1 MGKKIV
7 RDGMVTRVRPVA
19 ACQNVPHVTGRQ
31 GAVWRCS
38 IGGVNMKR
46 NTIQLVCALILFVT
60 ACFADNP
67 VVQTCYT
74 ADPAPMVYNGRV
86 YMYVGHDSD
95 GAAGGYVMRNWK
107 CYSSTDMVNWTDH
120 GVMLSTSSISW
131 STSRDANA
139 AQVIYRNGKFYY
151 YISTTASDGVS
162 IGVAVSNSPIGPYK
176 DTLGKPLIAASQM
189 TGCNATHSWRGLDPT
204 VIIDDDGQAYLYWGN
219 NVFYWVKL
227 NADMISTSGS
237 ISCLAQND
245 PAFGP
250 DYEEGPWVYKRNSI
264 YYLVYPSGFPE
275 CIRYTTSSGPTGS
288 WTYKSQ
294 IMGTNG
300 CSTIH
305 PGVCDFS
312 GNSYFFY
319 HNAALPGGGDYKR
332 SVCIEKFTYNGD
344 GTIPTINGTTGGV
357 VTGVGNLNPY
367 DTIQAETICWES
379 GIKTEPCSDVGGGID
394 VDSIHNGDYIKV
406 KGVNFGSGANS
417 FIARVASNTSGGR
430 IELHLDTTTG
440 TLVGTDTVAG
450 TGGWQTWA
458 TRTCTVTGATGIH
471 NLFLRFT
478 GGSGLLF
485 NFNWWKFNS
494 ATGIGTT
501 LETRGEWGNTIRVV
515 SKEGKAQSL
524 RLDFSQS
531 VLQGNLNVCLFD
543 LTGRL
548 VTTLFKGPLSST
560 PLTFP
565 LNRRAIR
572 PGAYLIRVSL
582 NDNITL
588 TKTLTL

>member
-1 MGKKIV
+1 MRNK
-7 RDGMVTRVRPVA
+7 MCA
-19 ACQNVPHVTGRQ
+19 FVP
-31 GAVWRCS
+31 
-38 IGGVNMKR
+38 IMP
-46 NTIQLVCALILFVT
+46 LFVA

-67 VVQTCYT
+67 VIQTCYT

-86 YMYVGHDSD
+86 YMVIDHDSD
-95 GAAGGYVMRNWK
+95 NASGGYLLSNWK
-107 CYSSTDMVNWTDH
+107 CYSSADMVNWTDH
-120 GVMLSTSSISW
+120 GVILSPASLSW
-131 STSRDANA
+131 ATTKDADA
-139 AQVIYRNGKFYY
+139 AQAIYRNGKFYF
-151 YISTTASDGVS
+151 YISTTASSGVS
-162 IGVAVSNSPIGPYK
+162 IGVAVSNSPTGPFK
-176 DTLGKPLIAASQM
+176 DTLGQPLIPTSLM
-189 TGCNATHSWRGLDPT
+189 PTTCNASHSWRGLDPT
-204 VIIDDDGQAYLYWGN
+204 VMIDDDGQAYLGWGN
-219 NVFYWVKL
+219 QVYYWVKL
-227 NADMISTSGS
+227 NANMISYSGS

-250 DYEEGPWVYKRNSI
+250 NYQEGPWLYKRNSI

-275 CIRYTTSSGPTGS
+275 CICYTTSSGPTGP

-294 IMGTNG
+294 IMGLNG

-305 PGVCDFS
+305 PGVCDFG

-332 SVCIEKFTYNGD
+332 SVCIEKFTYNAD
-344 GTIPTINGTTGGV
+344 GTIPTITGTTGGV
-357 VTGVGNLNPY
+357 TTGVGNLNPY
-367 DTIQAETICWES
+367 DTTQAETICWES

-417 FIARVASNTSGGR
+417 FIARVASATSGGR

-478 GGSGLLF
+478 GSTGLLF

-494 ATGIGTT
+494 ASGIGTT
-501 LETRGEWGNTIRVV
+501 PETKGVWGNTIKV
-515 SKEGKAQSL
+515 KAKGGKIQSL
-524 RLDFSQS
+524 QLDFSQPGS
-531 VLQGNLNVCLFD
+531 QGDLNVSLFD

-548 VTTLFKGPLSST
+548 VATLFKGRLSSQYLML
-560 PLTFP
+560 PI
-565 LNRRAIR
+565 NRAEIQ
-572 PGAYLIRVSL
+572 PGAYLIRIKLDNKILIANSL
-582 NDNITL
+582 IFND
-588 TKTLTL
+588 